1 MENLLTNQKLETK
14 KLFVKFQI
22 AYKMVYKSQ
31 QIIRMAIILLISSL
45 ALASCE
51 NDSSQSFLIDTV
63 CSEVTDTIC
72 FDEDLII
79 TGIDVTIQGDVLGS
93 FQINL
98 QDGDSYMIN
107 KKFQSTT
114 DTSFY
119 IDWYTSQLIIHYSPD
134 SIIQGKNIVIN
145 ILPHV
150 L

>member
-1 MENLLTNQKLETK
+1 M
-14 KLFVKFQI
+14 
-22 AYKMVYKSQ
+22 
-31 QIIRMAIILLISSL
+31 LISSL

-119 IDWYTSQLIIHYSPD
+119 MDWYTSQLIIHYLPD

>member
-1 MENLLTNQKLETK
+1 
-14 KLFVKFQI
+14 
-22 AYKMVYKSQ
+22 MVYKSQ

>member
-1 MENLLTNQKLETK
+1 
-14 KLFVKFQI
+14 
-22 AYKMVYKSQ
+22 
-31 QIIRMAIILLISSL
+31 MAIVLLISSL

-51 NDSSQSFLIDTV
+51 NDSSQSFLIDTI

-72 FDEDLII
+72 FDEDLNI

-93 FQINL
+93 FQIDL
-98 QDGDSYMIN
+98 QDGDSYMIS
-107 KKFQSTT
+107 KKFQNST

-119 IDWYTSQLIIHYSPD
+119 LDWYTSQLILHYSPD

-145 ILPHV
+145 ISPHV

>member
-1 MENLLTNQKLETK
+1 
-14 KLFVKFQI
+14 
-22 AYKMVYKSQ
+22 MVYKSQ

-119 IDWYTSQLIIHYSPD
+119 MDWYTSQLIIHYLPD

>member
-1 MENLLTNQKLETK
+1 
-14 KLFVKFQI
+14 
-22 AYKMVYKSQ
+22 MVYKSHR
-31 QIIRMAIILLISSL
+31 IIRMAIVLLISSL

-51 NDSSQSFLIDTV
+51 NDSSQSFLIDTI

-72 FDEDLII
+72 FDEDLNI

-93 FQINL
+93 FQIDL
-98 QDGDSYMIN
+98 QDGDSYMIS
-107 KKFQSTT
+107 KKFQNST

-119 IDWYTSQLIIHYSPD
+119 LDWYTSQLILHYSPD

-145 ILPHV
+145 ISPHV